1 MTQETGLLLGSYV
14 GKVLKVHADDRGI
27 SWGKYLR
34 IRVEV
39 DITKAL
45 LRGTFL
51 NVEGK
56 KCWVPFKYE
65 RLPSIC
71 FKCGTIK
78 HNHLACLSATSRGGS
93 QQYGAWLRAPAT
105 KDSDLQLK
113 KYGEAADPE
122 GQVHDQSWRRETE
135 GREDLQ
141 GGSPAITDGCQERN
155 LASDRLDCKIVDRSD
170 IQGAERLTRQG
181 NFPRQ
186 VGTQKLAGKGVPPL
200 NPPNVP
206 HEKLERGLDEQTR
219 PTGIAHTPLTA
230 KEAVQH
236 GITAPPRSLR
246 FISWNSR
253 GLGNPLGV
261 RVLRDLTRREDPTIL
276 FLQETRLSV
285 TRMEKI
291 KYILGFPNCLAVSN
305 DRGGGGIALLW
316 KNSIDLKITQYSK
329 SHIHAE
335 IKLQREGEAVWYLT
349 GVYGHPE
356 AARRH
361 DTWSLIKSLMVPVG
375 CAWLVMGDFNEI
387 LHMGEKRGGR
397 SRPEW
402 QMEDFSD
409 MLVECRLLDLG
420 FCGPQFTWWNGRQE
434 EHSVSERLDRFCANQ
449 EWSSKFAMWHVV
461 HLPIAYSDHL
471 AVILKPQVDPN
482 LSSRGPGFR
491 FEAMWTETEGC
502 KQVVSSTW
510 NLEGGDKDIS
520 SLMKKIKGCGERL
533 Q

>member
-1 MTQETGLLLGSYV
+1 MEEELSRQWEKLSLTEREKEGVSLAPHNMPTGREQALSCLMVMIMAEKIINKEAFKSTMAKIWRCTSWIQFSEVGPNKFLVEFNSDQDLKRVIEGRPWAFDRWLLCLQTYDGSKSINEIVFNKEEFWLQVYDVPLSCMTQETGLLLGSYV

-200 NPPNVP
+200 NPPN
-206 HEKLERGLDEQTR
+206 
-219 PTGIAHTPLTA
+219 
-230 KEAVQH
+230 
-236 GITAPPRSLR
+236 
-246 FISWNSR
+246 
-253 GLGNPLGV
+253 
-261 RVLRDLTRREDPTIL
+261 
-276 FLQETRLSV
+276 
-285 TRMEKI
+285 
-291 KYILGFPNCLAVSN
+291 
-305 DRGGGGIALLW
+305 
-316 KNSIDLKITQYSK
+316 
-329 SHIHAE
+329 
-335 IKLQREGEAVWYLT
+335 
-349 GVYGHPE
+349 
-356 AARRH
+356 
-361 DTWSLIKSLMVPVG
+361 
-375 CAWLVMGDFNEI
+375 
-387 LHMGEKRGGR
+387 
-397 SRPEW
+397 
-402 QMEDFSD
+402 
-409 MLVECRLLDLG
+409 
-420 FCGPQFTWWNGRQE
+420 
-434 EHSVSERLDRFCANQ
+434 
-449 EWSSKFAMWHVV
+449 
-461 HLPIAYSDHL
+461 
-471 AVILKPQVDPN
+471 
-482 LSSRGPGFR
+482 
-491 FEAMWTETEGC
+491 
-502 KQVVSSTW
+502 
-510 NLEGGDKDIS
+510 
-520 SLMKKIKGCGERL
+520 
-533 Q
+533 